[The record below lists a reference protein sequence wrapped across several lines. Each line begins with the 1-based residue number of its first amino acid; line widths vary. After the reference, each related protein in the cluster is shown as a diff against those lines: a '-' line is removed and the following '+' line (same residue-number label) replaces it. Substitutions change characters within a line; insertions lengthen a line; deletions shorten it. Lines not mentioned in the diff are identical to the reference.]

1 MSVAWKPS
9 IKSRSAGVAVV
20 EFALLLPLLLIILF
34 GIVDFGFMLYDK
46 AVITNAAREG
56 ARAGIVLRNPRL
68 TKAEIESVVVGYCN
82 NNLIR
87 LAGTGSTCTALA
99 TLPATITFSAPLQ
112 VNATYRYDGP
122 IFSLLAAFFPKGV
135 KGPLDIGAQSVMRYE

>member
-1 MSVAWKPS
+1 MTITRKRPL
-9 IKSRSAGVAVV
+9 KCRSAGVAVV
-20 EFALLLPLLLIILF
+20 EFALVLPLLLIILF

-46 AVITNAAREG
+46 AVITNAVREG

-68 TKAEIESVVVGYCN
+68 TKAEIESVVVGYCD

-112 VNATYRYDGP
+112 VNASYRYDGP